1 MLQHL
6 PVCLVVLVYFHQCL
20 WILRCTLVAQAK
32 QLNHRNACAGLVL
45 KVFLALL
52 PWLLS
57 IMGRLQGLH
66 SLSSLDFSVI
76 SKFYIFQVRHASP

>member
-1 MLQHL
+1 M
-6 PVCLVVLVYFHQCL
+6 
-20 WILRCTLVAQAK
+20 
-32 QLNHRNACAGLVL
+32 